1 MSTMKETGSD
11 SVFTPEVM
19 AELQKLADD
28 AAKGIRDPERMR
40 QAAERMDRTREEIFR
55 RIGLVDFA
63 VPTIRALRDGDDECA

>member
-1 MSTMKETGSD
+1 MATAQKPQID

-19 AELQKLADD
+19 AELQRVAED

-40 QAAERMDRTREEIFR
+40 KACERMDRTREQIFQ

-63 VPTIRALRDGDDECA
+63 VPTIRALRDGDDE